1 VDELDYRYSMGPAA
15 IKGRETAEDE
25 AYWDLKD
32 MVKKSQV
39 KVEKDPLRKQ
49 KKIPKMGKF
58 DI

>member
-1 VDELDYRYSMGPAA
+1 MGPAA